1 MSDTSKILLNKITD
15 EIVIEILKT
24 IVPLLNRQGIDYF
37 IIGAFAR
44 DIELLVRGYSEP
56 PERKTKDIDLAVMVG
71 SLSEFQVLRAVIA
84 TLPEFEQDEKEPYR
98 FLFRKRYELDLLPFG
113 EITDEKGRA
122 ELLAN
127 KTFTLEMPGF
137 DAVFPFAETVETE
150 EGITLRVSSLS
161 GIVLLKLLAWQ
172 DRPERIKDIRDIDNI
187 LKHFYLLHIEEIIQN
202 SGDLIDL
209 YNEKDVVFV
218 ESVSAHYVGRQ
229 INEMLQNDPGLRDRL
244 LRFLEKQSTGF
255 EMARLMSPENIEDS
269 QKIIAALYRG
279 LKE

>member
-1 MSDTSKILLNKITD
+1 MNKITD